1 MKKILHLVAGDL
13 NGGAARGAYSLHI
26 GLKELG
32 WPSKIL
38 NNSETTQ
45 ESEDVVTV
53 ANNKTSRLFGLI
65 RGQLDSAPALF
76 YKNRK
81 NLLFSTGFIG
91 YDFLQTQ
98 EYQEA
103 DIIHLHWINQGFV
116 DIKQLGK
123 VKKPLVWT
131 MRDMWSM
138 TGGCHV
144 AGFIPCDQ
152 YKSGCGHCKQLGSS
166 SSWDLS
172 RFVVNRKKQF
182 LPKDIHMVGISYWL
196 SEQARSSEIFR
207 DADIRTIYN
216 NVSSEAFAPVDKIL
230 ARELLGI
237 STAKKI
243 ILACAHSKN
252 VAYKGFDKFLEMLE
266 LLDPAKYLLCF
277 FGTLEK
283 DVAANLR
290 FEYKHFGYL
299 HDNVSLR
306 LLYSSA
312 DVFVAPSLID
322 AFGKTIVESMAC
334 GTPVV
339 CFDATGPSEIIDH
352 QLTGYK
358 ASPYVS
364 SELAEGV
371 EWLLGNENSYQVVV
385 FNARQKV
392 LQSFDVPVIARQYAE
407 LYNSIA

>member
-13 NGGAARGAYSLHI
+13 NGGAARGAYSLHK
-26 GLKELG
+26 GLIALG
-32 WPSKIL
+32 WASKLL
-38 NNSETTQ
+38 NNSENTQ
-45 ESEDVVTV
+45 DSEDVVTV
-53 ANNKTSRLFGLI
+53 ANNKKNRLYGLI
-65 RGQLDSAPALF
+65 RSQLDSAPALL
-76 YKNRK
+76 YRK
-81 NLLFSTGFIG
+81 RKSLLFSTGFIG
-91 YDFLQTQ
+91 YDFLQTP

-116 DIKQLGK
+116 DIKHLAK
-123 VKKPLVWT
+123 VNKPIVWT
-131 MRDMWSM
+131 MRDMWPM

-144 AGFIPCDQ
+144 AGFIPCDL
-152 YKSGCGHCKQLGSS
+152 YKSGCGYCKQLGSS

-172 RFVVNRKKQF
+172 RFVVHRKKQF
-182 LPKDIHMVGISYWL
+182 LPEQIHMVGISRWL
-196 SEQARSSEIFR
+196 SEQARSSDVFR

-216 NVSSEAFAPVDKIL
+216 NVSAEEFAPVEKSL

-237 STAKKI
+237 SSSKKI
-243 ILACAHSKN
+243 ILACAHPKN

-283 DVAANLR
+283 DVAASLR

-322 AFGKTIVESMAC
+322 AFGKTLVESMAC

-358 ASPYVS
+358 ARPFVS
-364 SELAEGV
+364 RDLAEGV
-371 EWLLGNENSYQVVV
+371 EWLLRNEDTYQSVVLS
-385 FNARQKV
+385 ARQKV
-392 LQSFDVPVIARQYAE
+392 QQAFDVPVIARQYAE